1 MTADDFRALALAL
14 PSVEEGFNMGSPVFK
29 ANGKVLA
36 RLLGERRAMLAGYAP
51 DEIDIMTAADPTR
64 FSADAHFRSAGCVV
78 LHLDGADPDEA
89 LALLKRRFIQIA
101 KKSVLR
107 AWPP

>member
-51 DEIDIMTAADPTR
+51 DEIDIMTAADPAR
-64 FSADAHFRSAGCVV
+64 FSADAHFRSAGC
-78 LHLDGADPDEA
+78 LTLNLDGANPAEVG
-89 LALLKRRFIQIA
+89 ALLERRFAQIA
-101 KKSVLR
+101 RKSVLK
-107 AWPP
+107 AWRL